1 VSQIICL
8 RKLAHEDDLSHAPQG
23 ERRKSVNRN
32 PLREGKCHLDGF
44 FRAPMPVKKTVRI
57 FAPEFGHLSEKI
69 RFQSCLLLCVLE

>member
-1 VSQIICL
+1 M
-8 RKLAHEDDLSHAPQG
+8 
-23 ERRKSVNRN
+23 NRN

-44 FRAPMPVKKTVRI
+44 FRALMPVKKSVRI